1 MWNEPLAP
9 CLTVSFEPFEA
20 DAATLID
27 RVVLSENE
35 IDGFASAAVRAVAVF
50 VTLKPSVHVT
60 VGVKLRLSGTVL
72 MNEPHRCPGND
83 VPSRGAGQ
91 SEPCRSS
98 CRPPSTP
105 SWTA

>member
-50 VTLKPSVHVT
+50 VTLKPSVGPYPRILDT
-60 VGVKLRLSGTVL
+60 G
-72 MNEPHRCPGND
+72 CD
-83 VPSRGAGQ
+83 YAAG
-91 SEPCRSS
+91 RSV
-98 CRPPSTP
+98 
-105 SWTA
+105 AV